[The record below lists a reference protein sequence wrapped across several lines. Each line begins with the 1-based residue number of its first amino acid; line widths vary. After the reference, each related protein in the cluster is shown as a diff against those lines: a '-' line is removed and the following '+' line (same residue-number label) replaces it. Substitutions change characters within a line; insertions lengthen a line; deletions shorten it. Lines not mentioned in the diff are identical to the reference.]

1 MKQSLAIVLSIGLLS
16 SAALGLSQLEATLK
30 ENLASARKSGNV
42 LQQHKA
48 NEAIL
53 NYCQKKSAKVEVK
66 NIIGPSVAERCMG
79 ELQGQPR
86 IHPINPAEKQV
97 G

>member
-1 MKQSLAIVLSIGLLS
+1 MKQSLAIAISIGLLS
-16 SAALGLSQLEATLK
+16 SAAVGLSQLEVTLK
-30 ENLASARKSGNV
+30 ENFAAARKTGDLVQKN
-42 LQQHKA
+42 KA

-53 NYCQKKSAKVEVK
+53 KYCRQKSTKIEVK
-66 NIIGPSVAERCMG
+66 NLLGPGVAELCIG

-86 IHPINPAEKQV
+86 IHPVNPAEKHV